1 MAKTNEKAA
10 IKTIG
15 IAATRNMKVNVLMGL
30 LNICHI
36 RKTRERHDRGWR
48 KADAQAMMRFLVEIV
63 KKTINLR
70 IREAQNPKRTS
81 LIHTISELNAT
92 TNIQP
97 KRINKNH
104 VRFENN
110 DNAKQRLKLKIKSSF
125 IRVLLI
131 KRSTK
136 TIIKKERAAAPTPTI
151 KLETENSKVKH
162 EMTEPSITRVNV

>member
-1 MAKTNEKAA
+1 
-10 IKTIG
+10 
-15 IAATRNMKVNVLMGL
+15 
-30 LNICHI
+30 
-36 RKTRERHDRGWR
+36 
-48 KADAQAMMRFLVEIV
+48 VEVV

-92 TNIQP
+92 ANIQP

-104 VRFENN
+104 VKFENN

-136 TIIKKERAAAPTPTI
+136 TIIKKERAAAPTPAI